1 MKALVSYLRP
11 RIKSLWFVSSAGCL
25 RHCSSITGGGR
36 GRGVGGGMLDI
47 NLFRVEKGNDPE
59 RIRESQRRRFA
70 SVEVVDEVIALDKA
84 WRQRQFELDNL
95 RKDFNKLTK
104 EIARLKIVS
113 YPILFPTKDWIQGF
127 LWF

>member
-1 MKALVSYLRP
+1 MKTLALFFKPSPVSY
-11 RIKSLWFVSSAGCL
+11 SLNLTRSI
-25 RHCSSITGGGR
+25 SSISS
-36 GRGVGGGMLDI
+36 GGMLDV

-59 RIRESQRRRFA
+59 RIRESQRRRSA

-113 YPILFPTKDWIQGF
+113 FIFCSPLSPSLGF
-127 LWF
+127 VY